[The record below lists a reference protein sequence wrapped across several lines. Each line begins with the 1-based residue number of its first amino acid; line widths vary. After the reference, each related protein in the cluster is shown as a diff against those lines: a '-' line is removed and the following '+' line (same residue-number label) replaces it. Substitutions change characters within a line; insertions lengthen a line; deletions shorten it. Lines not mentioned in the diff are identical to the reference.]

1 MFPNVTIPTP
11 TDFFFPRWHSNP
23 LFRGS
28 YSNLPAAYVP
38 AHQDNLRATVDERLW
53 FAGEASSVKYYGADI
68 FNNIDISI
76 ITPECLFPRGSG
88 FLHGAY
94 FEGLN
99 VSNALT
105 DCIEAGG
112 CSGLPHVA
120 EIRQ

>member
-53 FAGEASSVKYYGADI
+53 FAGEASSVKYYGADT
-68 FNNIDISI
+68 FNYIDISI
-76 ITPECLFPRGSG
+76 IISERLFLS
-88 FLHGAY
+88 
-94 FEGLN
+94 
-99 VSNALT
+99 
-105 DCIEAGG
+105 
-112 CSGLPHVA
+112 
-120 EIRQ
+120 